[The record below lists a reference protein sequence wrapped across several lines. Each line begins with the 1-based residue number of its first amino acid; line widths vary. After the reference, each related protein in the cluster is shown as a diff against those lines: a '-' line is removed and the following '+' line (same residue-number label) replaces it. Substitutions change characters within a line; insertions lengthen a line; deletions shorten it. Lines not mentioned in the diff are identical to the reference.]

1 MQPAER
7 LVSFIA
13 PAIKTEAVV
22 AKSALVIGSGP
33 VGSTFAQLLVTAGI
47 DVTMIDAGGPRS
59 TEVGHHLR
67 NETIYQHNPD
77 TFAEVIRSSAMRISV
92 PPARK
97 SESDSHINPEQDPA
111 TNLGASRV
119 ARAVGGMGIFWACAT
134 PRAHPVVEH
143 IPFVG
148 EGELSRLYGVA
159 EELLHTTSGAYEMSV
174 QGRVVAEKLKESG
187 YEVRGLPLAV
197 ERLSVDP
204 PRVHWSGPEIILKG
218 GDRHA
223 PSVADD
229 PRFTLLAEHLCTSLV
244 HSGGRVVGAV
254 VRDLTTGTER
264 TLAADTYVVA
274 GGSVLTP
281 QLLWASGI
289 RPDALGRYL
298 CEQTMATCQ
307 VALCDDLARQL
318 DEGPAVVEPNL
329 WIPAAEERPWHAQLH
344 RGIFGYAAVPDDV
357 DQRTVIDLVWF
368 STCDVRRDNAV
379 TFSERVTDPYGL
391 PQPTFHFRPSTADR
405 ARADDMVTDMAKAA
419 TVLGKFLP
427 GAEPAFLEAGFALH
441 ITGTTRMGADARE
454 SVVDP
459 YAKVWGLDN
468 LYLGGG
474 GVIPAGIACNTTL
487 TSMAL
492 AVRAAEAIAAG

>member
-1 MQPAER
+1 MQSDECVA
-7 LVSFIA
+7 SFVA
-13 PAIKTEAVV
+13 PAITMEAVV
-22 AKSALVIGSGP
+22 AKRALIIGSGP
-33 VGSTFAQLLVTAGI
+33 VGSTFARLLVRAGI
-47 DVTMIDAGGPRS
+47 DVTMIDAGGMRS
-59 TEVGHHLR
+59 PEVGRHLR
-67 NETIYQHNPD
+67 NETIYHHNPD
-77 TFAEVIRSSAMRISV
+77 TFTDVIRSSAMRISV
-92 PPARK
+92 PPSRR
-97 SESDSHINPEQDPA
+97 SETDSHINPDQDPA
-111 TNLGASRV
+111 TNLGASRA
-119 ARAVGGMGIFWACAT
+119 ARAVGGMGILWAGAT

-148 EGELSRLYGVA
+148 DGELSRLYGVA
-159 EELLHTTSGAYEMSV
+159 EKLLHTTASAYEMSV
-174 QGRVVAEKLKESG
+174 QGRVITEKLNESG

-229 PRFTLLAEHLCTSLV
+229 PRFTLLPEHLCTALV
-244 HSGGRVVGAV
+244 HSAGRVTGAR
-254 VRDLTTGTER
+254 VRDLASGTER
-264 TLAADTYVVA
+264 TLVADTYVVA

-307 VALCDDLARQL
+307 VALSDDLARRL
-318 DEGPAVVEPNL
+318 DSGSAPIEPNL
-329 WIPAAEERPWHAQLH
+329 WIPVAEGRPWHAQLH
-344 RGIFGYAAVPDDV
+344 RGIFGYAAVPDGV
-357 DQRTVIDLVWF
+357 DRRTVTDLVWF
-368 STCDVRRDNAV
+368 STCDARRENAV
-379 TFSERVTDPYGL
+379 TFSERVADPYGL
-391 PQPTFHFRPSTADR
+391 PQPTFHFGPSEDDR
-405 ARADDMVTDMAKAA
+405 TRADDMVSDMTKAA
-419 TVLGKFLP
+419 TALGKFLP

-441 ITGTTRMGADARE
+441 ITGTTRLGADARD

-474 GVIPAGIACNTTL
+474 GVIPAGVACNTTL

>member
-1 MQPAER
+1 MEAE
-7 LVSFIA
+7 
-13 PAIKTEAVV
+13 V

-33 VGSTFAQLLVTAGI
+33 VGCTFARILVRAGI
-47 DVTMIDAGGPRS
+47 DVTMIEAGGPRS
-59 TEVGHHLR
+59 AEVAGHLR
-67 NETIYQHNPD
+67 NETVHQRNPD
-77 TFAEVIRSSAMRISV
+77 TFTGVIRSNAMRISV
-92 PPARK
+92 PPERR
-97 SESDSHINPEQDPA
+97 SESDSHVNPDQDPA

-119 ARAVGGMGIFWACAT
+119 VRAVGGMGIFWTCAT

-148 EGELSRLYGVA
+148 DAELSRLYGIA
-159 EELLHTTSGAYEMSV
+159 ETLLHTTATAYEMSV
-174 QGRVVAEKLKESG
+174 QGRLVAEKLEEAG
-187 YEVRGLPLAV
+187 YDVRGLPLAV
-197 ERLSVDP
+197 ERLSLDP
-204 PRVHWSGPEIILKG
+204 PRVHWSGPEIVLKG
-218 GDRHA
+218 GDRHG

-229 PRFTLLAEHLCTSLV
+229 PRFTLLPGHVCTGLL
-244 HSGGRVVGAV
+244 HSGGRVTGAT
-254 VRDLTTGTER
+254 VRDLASGVEQ
-264 TLAADTYVVA
+264 TLVADTYVVA
-274 GGSVLTP
+274 GGSVLTA

-307 VALCDDLARQL
+307 VALSDELARRL
-318 DEGPAVVEPNL
+318 DNGPATVEPNL
-329 WIPAAEERPWHAQLH
+329 WIPVAEGRPWHAQLH
-344 RGIFGYAAVPDDV
+344 RGVFGYAAVPDDV
-357 DQRTVIDLVWF
+357 DRRTVTDLVWF

-379 TFSERVTDPYGL
+379 TFSERVADPYGL
-391 PQPTFHFRPSTADR
+391 PQPTFHFRPGAADR
-405 ARADDMVTDMAKAA
+405 ARADDMVTDMTRAA

-459 YAKVWGLDN
+459 YAKVWDFDN

-492 AVRAAEAIAAG
+492 AARAAEAIAAG

>member
-1 MQPAER
+1 M
-7 LVSFIA
+7 
-13 PAIKTEAVV
+13 
-22 AKSALVIGSGP
+22 AKSALIVGSGP
-33 VGSTFAQLLVTAGI
+33 IGCTFARLLVGAGI
-47 DVTMIDAGGPRS
+47 DVTMIDAGGSRS
-59 TEVGHHLR
+59 AEVAGHLR
-67 NETIYQHNPD
+67 NAAIYQHNPD
-77 TFAEVIRSSAMRISV
+77 TFTNVIRRSATRISV

-97 SESDSHINPEQDPA
+97 SEGDSHINPEQDPA

-143 IPFVG
+143 IPHIG
-148 EGELSRLYGVA
+148 GDELSRLYGVA
-159 EELLHTTSGAYEMSV
+159 ETLLHTTADAYEMST
-174 QGRVVAEKLKESG
+174 QGRVITKKLHETG

-218 GDRHA
+218 GDRRG

-229 PRFTLLAEHLCTSLV
+229 PRFTLLPEHLCTGLV
-244 HSGGRVVGAV
+244 HSGGRVAGAV
-254 VRDLTTGTER
+254 VRDLTTGAER
-264 TLAADTYVVA
+264 TLVADTYVVA

-298 CEQTMATCQ
+298 CEQAMATCQ
-307 VALCDDLARQL
+307 VTLSDDLARLL
-318 DEGPAVVEPNL
+318 DDGPATVEPNL
-329 WIPAAEERPWHAQLH
+329 WIPVSPGRPWHAQLH
-344 RGIFGYAAVPDDV
+344 RGIFGYAAVPAGV
-357 DQRTVIDLVWF
+357 DRWTVTDLVWF

-379 TFSERVTDPYGL
+379 TFSARVTDPYGL
-391 PQPTFHFRPSTADR
+391 PQPTFHFGPSAADR
-405 ARADDMVTDMAKAA
+405 ARADDMVTDMTRAA
-419 TVLGKFLP
+419 TALGKFLP
-427 GAEPAFLEAGFALH
+427 GAEPRFLEAGFALH
-441 ITGTTRMGADARE
+441 ITGTTRMGADPRE

-459 YAKVWGLDN
+459 HAKVWGLDN

-474 GVIPAGIACNTTL
+474 GVIPTGVACNTTL

-492 AVRAAEAIAAG
+492 AIRAAEAITATA

>member
-1 MQPAER
+1 VR
-7 LVSFIA
+7 
-13 PAIKTEAVV
+13 KT
-22 AKSALVIGSGP
+22 ALVIGSGP
-33 VGSTFAQLLVTAGI
+33 VGCTFARLLVDAGI
-47 DVTMIDAGGPRS
+47 EVTMIDTGATRS
-59 TEVGHHLR
+59 AEVAAHLR
-67 NETIYQHNPD
+67 NEPVYQHNPD
-77 TFAEVIRSSAMRISV
+77 TFTDVIRSNASRISV
-92 PPARK
+92 PPARR
-97 SESDSHINPEQDPA
+97 SENDSHINPDQDPA
-111 TNLGASRV
+111 TNLGASRI

-148 EGELSRLYGVA
+148 EEELSRLYGVA
-159 EELLHTTSGAYEMSV
+159 ETLLHTTTDAYEMSV
-174 QGRVVAEKLKESG
+174 QGRVVTEKLRETG
-187 YEVRGLPLAV
+187 YEVRPLPLAV

-218 GDRHA
+218 GDRRA

-229 PRFTLLAEHLCTSLV
+229 PRFTLLPELLCTGLA
-244 HSGGRVVGAV
+244 HGGGRVTGAV
-254 VRDLTTGTER
+254 VRDLATGAER
-264 TLAADTYVVA
+264 TLVADTYVVA

-307 VALCDDLARQL
+307 VSLSDDLAHRL
-318 DEGPAVVEPNL
+318 DGAPAPVEPNL
-329 WIPAAEERPWHAQLH
+329 WIPVSEGRPWHAQLH
-344 RGIFGYAAVPDDV
+344 RGIFGYAAVPEGV
-357 DQRTVIDLVWF
+357 DRRTVTDLVWF
-368 STCDVRRDNAV
+368 STCDVRRENSV

-391 PQPTFHFRPSTADR
+391 PQPTFHFGPSDADR
-405 ARADDMVTDMAKAA
+405 ARADDMVSDMTKAA
-419 TVLGKFLP
+419 TALGKFLP
-427 GAEPAFLEAGFALH
+427 GAEPGFLEAGFALH
-441 ITGTTRMGADARE
+441 ITGTTRMGADPGE

-474 GVIPAGIACNTTL
+474 GVIPAGVACNTTL

-492 AVRAAEAIAAG
+492 AVRAAEAIAAN